1 MLKPDCPRRQSCG
14 PRLRM
19 QAWHLPLTSLVHVAF
34 AVLHE
39 GSPVGPVVSRRLQGI
54 SAAWPLGT
62 LLFFWVSIV
71 FGVSFMEQGVHSL
84 HWGLLM
90 SSLMVI
96 DRHKCGWPG

>member
-1 MLKPDCPRRQSCG
+1 
-14 PRLRM
+14 M
-19 QAWHLPLTSLVHVAF
+19 QAWHLPLTLLVHVAF

-39 GSPVGPVVSRRLQGI
+39 GSPVAPVVVRRLQGI

-62 LLFFWVSIV
+62 VLFFWLSIV

-96 DRHKCGWPG
+96 ERHKWSG